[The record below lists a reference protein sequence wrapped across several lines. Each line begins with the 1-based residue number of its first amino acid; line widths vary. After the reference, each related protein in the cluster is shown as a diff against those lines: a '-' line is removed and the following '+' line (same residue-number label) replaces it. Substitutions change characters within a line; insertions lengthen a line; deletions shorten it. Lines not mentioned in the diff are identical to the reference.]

1 MAMTIPWPIYMLS
14 NKEFKMAQIHAQA
27 WALESAEA
35 AMTQW
40 TGEQVPAKLSVELTM
55 LHRPRKRSQWI
66 T

>member
-35 AMTQW
+35 AM
-40 TGEQVPAKLSVELTM
+40 A
-55 LHRPRKRSQWI
+55 
-66 T
+66 